1 VPSIDDLVGALA
13 LEPDGPDRYTAGNVE
28 ATAGVIF
35 GGQLMAQA
43 IVAGL
48 AGQDGKRVKTLH
60 TIFARGG
67 RPDAPVEIAVE
78 RMHSGRAFASSTV
91 TIGQGDRLCARS
103 LVLLTADEPD
113 FIRHADP
120 FPDTPR
126 PGDDAAAD
134 QRTGGWQIR
143 IAGDVDINDPEAVG
157 PPDLDVWTR
166 FAGAPADPAVDQ
178 ALLAYATDGF
188 LIATA
193 MRPHAG
199 VGQAQAH
206 VTVSTGVVSHTLT
219 FHEPA
224 PAGEWLLLSH
234 HSPYAGRGRSYGTAH
249 VFRADGALVAS
260 YVQDAMIRPLAGG
273 RSGTVL

>member
-1 VPSIDDLVGALA
+1 MPSINDLVGALA
-13 LEPDGPDRYTAGNVE
+13 LEPDGPDRYTAGNVQ

-48 AGQDGKRVKTLH
+48 AGHDGKRVKTLH

-67 RPDAPVEIAVE
+67 RPDVPVEIVVE
-78 RMHSGRAFASSTV
+78 RLHSGRAFASSTV
-91 TIGQGDRLCARS
+91 TIAQGDRLCARS

-120 FPDTPR
+120 FPVV
-126 PGDDAAAD
+126 PGPDEGGPSDE
-134 QRTGGWQIR
+134 RTGDWQVR

-166 FAGAPADPAVDQ
+166 FAGAPDDPAVDQ

-260 YVQDAMIRPLAGG
+260 YVQDAMIRPLAEG
-273 RSGTVL
+273 RTGTVL